1 MSGYSAELFLGK
13 NMADFLEPE
22 ARSGFKVY
30 LDFIRSNGR
39 ASGVM
44 RVRTAAGDTRYW
56 EFTNTLRTEGV
67 AAPIVRGTARD
78 VTDRILAEKAMRK
91 SKKELEALSR
101 EFHAVLDAIPDN
113 ITRLSPDL
121 NVIWANRA
129 SAAELKGKPADL
141 SGCHCFK
148 LRHDPDHPNGKCPV
162 LRTFRTGESDYEIIT
177 SPDRKMWEVRTIPV
191 KEGERVVNVIE
202 VGRDITEHRRM
213 EENLRQARKME
224 AVGRL
229 AGGVAHD
236 FNNMLNVILGY
247 SEIALARLDPGAP
260 LARDLQEIR
269 KAAQRSAD
277 LTRQL
282 LAFSR
287 KQIVVPKVV
296 RVNEAIAEQ
305 MNMLRRLIGEDVRID
320 FVPSEDP
327 GNIRIDP
334 SHVAQI
340 LANLG
345 VNARDAI
352 TGVGTITIETS
363 TIALD
368 EAYCR
373 EHDFQNPG
381 EYVGLAFSDTGAGM
395 DAETLERIFEPFF
408 TTKEVGKGTGLGLS
422 TVYGIVKQDGGT
434 INAYS
439 EPGIGTTFRIYFP
452 RVREAAEEGV
462 EPARE
467 AAPVGTETVL
477 LVEDEEQ
484 ILSLVARIL
493 EGHGYR
499 VLSTRSPEEACRL
512 AERHDGKIDLL
523 LTDVVMPGM
532 NGKELQVHIGR
543 LRPGIPTLFM
553 SGYTAN
559 AIAHR
564 GVLEEGVAFV
574 QKPFTVRSLAEKVR
588 SVLDS

>member
-1 MSGYSAELFLGK
+1 
-13 NMADFLEPE
+13 
-22 ARSGFKVY
+22 
-30 LDFIRSNGR
+30 
-39 ASGVM
+39 
-44 RVRTAAGDTRYW
+44 
-56 EFTNTLRTEGV
+56 
-67 AAPIVRGTARD
+67 
-78 VTDRILAEKAMRK
+78 
-91 SKKELEALSR
+91 
-101 EFHAVLDAIPDN
+101 
-113 ITRLSPDL
+113 
-121 NVIWANRA
+121 
-129 SAAELKGKPADL
+129 
-141 SGCHCFK
+141 
-148 LRHDPDHPNGKCPV
+148 
-162 LRTFRTGESDYEIIT
+162 
-177 SPDRKMWEVRTIPV
+177 
-191 KEGERVVNVIE
+191 
-202 VGRDITEHRRM
+202 
-213 EENLRQARKME
+213 
-224 AVGRL
+224 
-229 AGGVAHD
+229 
-236 FNNMLNVILGY
+236 
-247 SEIALARLDPGAP
+247 
-260 LARDLQEIR
+260 
-269 KAAQRSAD
+269 
-277 LTRQL
+277 
-282 LAFSR
+282 
-287 KQIVVPKVV
+287 
-296 RVNEAIAEQ
+296 
-305 MNMLRRLIGEDVRID
+305 
-320 FVPSEDP
+320 
-327 GNIRIDP
+327 
-334 SHVAQI
+334 
-340 LANLG
+340 
-345 VNARDAI
+345 
-352 TGVGTITIETS
+352 VGTITIETS

-395 DAETLERIFEPFF
+395 DTETLERIFEPFF

-462 EPARE
+462 EPVRE

-532 NGKELQVHIGR
+532 NGKELQGRIGG

-564 GVLEEGVAFV
+564 GVLDEGVAFV